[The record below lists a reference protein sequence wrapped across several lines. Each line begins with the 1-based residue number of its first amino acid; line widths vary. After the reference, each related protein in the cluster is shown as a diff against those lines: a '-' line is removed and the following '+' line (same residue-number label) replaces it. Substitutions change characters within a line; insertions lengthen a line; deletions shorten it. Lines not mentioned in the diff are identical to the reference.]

1 VVASGEVV
9 RVINVADSSDCCVFC
24 MTSRGVMAVMVMQ
37 GSMVMQMQGSIGMSG
52 RNWTEEYLYKVSVDR

>member
-1 VVASGEVV
+1 
-9 RVINVADSSDCCVFC
+9 